1 MIIQKIVFPVGTVP
15 FQDPLKQDP
24 HFKEHFGIP
33 RGFKVPMIVGNR
45 MVGIRNRILS
55 SISILLSYQMRSLRL
70 RAVPLKIQCV

>member
-33 RGFKVPMIVGNR
+33 RGFKVPMIVGN
-45 MVGIRNRILS
+45 
-55 SISILLSYQMRSLRL
+55 
-70 RAVPLKIQCV
+70 